1 MEKSLYLLLYLL
13 LLINSTLSISVVVP
27 SLALKCTPALEEV
40 SSFAL
45 SGCKCKLKK
54 LMPILRVALT
64 FESVDKI
71 LRCGHLN
78 ENYQVVHFPVVLFQ
92 YYVVHY
98 F

>member
-1 MEKSLYLLLYLL
+1 MWASVSCAPLPYKGKHSTGNNVEKSLYLLLYLL

-54 LMPILRVALT
+54 LMPILST
-64 FESVDKI
+64 F
-71 LRCGHLN
+71 
-78 ENYQVVHFPVVLFQ
+78 QVQKNVLGGS
-92 YYVVHY
+92 
-98 F
+98 